1 MQSAR
6 DITLGLNGVFRGN
19 YGKAPCP
26 VCQTGKKTQ
35 DALTIGDGYFGNL
48 VLHCKKSGCQ
58 FLDILSA
65 IGLSRDSYEPPSASE
80 VARRKAEDEAQA
92 IKRSKQSESI
102 WKEAVQIAGTPAEA
116 YLRSRGITCELPKSL
131 RYHPECW
138 HGATAKRLPAMVAA
152 IQGKKLPAIH
162 RTYLKPD
169 GSAKAD
175 VNPSKA
181 MLGSV
186 LGGAVRLSQGHEALV
201 VCEGI
206 ETGLSL
212 ASGLLSGSTE
222 VWAGLSTSG
231 IKGLVL
237 PALEGRRLIVAA
249 DGDTAGKQSAEEL
262 AERAARLGWMVER
275 ATAPDNQ
282 DFNDVLIAETADRNN
297 SNEYDKT

>member
-19 YGKAPCP
+19 YGKAACP

-48 VLHCKKSGCQ
+48 VRHCKKSGCQ

-138 HGATAKRLPAMVAA
+138 HGATARKLPAMIAA
-152 IQGKKLPAIH
+152 VQGKKLPAIH

-169 GSAKAD
+169 GAGKAE
-175 VNPSKA
+175 VTPSKA

-186 LGGAVRLSQGHEALV
+186 LGGSVRLSRGHEALV

-212 ASGLLSGSTE
+212 CSGLLDAGTE
-222 VWAGLSTSG
+222 VWAALSTSG
-231 IKGLVL
+231 IRGLVL
-237 PALEGRRLIVAA
+237 PDLKSRNIIVAA
-249 DGDTAGKQSAEEL
+249 DGDTAGRSAALEL
-262 AERAARLGWMVER
+262 SERATRLGWNVSNLD
-275 ATAPDNQ
+275 APDGQ
-282 DFNDVLIAETADRNN
+282 DFNDVLTITLRGNRGER
-297 SNEYDKT
+297 